1 MLISL
6 SCSFTS
12 ISYLTTSCSFTLILH
27 LSVMLVSLSCSLT
40 SISFLTKSCS
50 FTLIKYHLSWP
61 SNYCNIKI
69 QLNLVVFDYKSV
81 TNTYQGWRFE
91 QTIEWN
97 SKKGYGC
104 KWKWET
110 IQFYTWTQIKVKEQL
125 LVRKDMDVNEHE
137 RLTNITLRY
146 KIKVKEQLVVRIDI
160 LSHYKLFLY
169 SNFISKCNVS
179 QSLMFIYIYILSHY
193 KLFLYFNS
201 VNEHERLTN
210 ITLRHTLK

>member
-1 MLISL
+1 MPWYGWNIAHLAL
-6 SCSFTS
+6 N
-12 ISYLTTSCSFTLILH
+12 SYH
-27 LSVMLVSLSCSLT
+27 SLT
-40 SISFLTKSCS
+40 VSHIIIQPDIFLLLLFVDQWRFDWGGQFPITDRTILYTTEMYYKEMWC
-50 FTLIKYHLSWP
+50 KYHLSWP

-81 TNTYQGWRFE
+81 TNTYQGLRFE

-146 KIKVKEQLVVRIDI
+146 KIKVKEQLVVR
-160 LSHYKLFLY
+160 
-169 SNFISKCNVS
+169 
-179 QSLMFIYIYILSHY
+179 
-193 KLFLYFNS
+193 
-201 VNEHERLTN
+201 
-210 ITLRHTLK
+210 